1 MTAALVSHL
10 VATSE
15 RRAGFR
21 EAVDLL
27 GRNRDFRRLFIASV
41 ISLGGDWFLF
51 VAVGALVLEATG
63 TAISIGLLVLAQDL
77 PVFFATPWAGW
88 LADHMDRRRLMIW
101 CDAARV
107 LVCAA
112 FLLVGPEN
120 LWLAYVLLAIL
131 AIFAAAFDPASSAAI
146 PNVVDPE
153 DLPIA
158 NAVGGSLWGTML
170 AVGAAVGGIITAALG
185 HDAAF
190 LIDAASFG
198 ASALLLL
205 GVRRPFSERDAA
217 QHERVGALEAAR
229 ETVAYARRDHRV
241 LALISV
247 KFGFGLAGGVLALIV
262 VLAETV
268 FDAGP
273 VGFGV
278 LLAARGVGALI
289 GPFIGHRVAG
299 PGHRRL
305 LAVIAGALAVFGLGY
320 VAVGA
325 APTLWVAAAAV
336 MVAHLGGGAQWVLS
350 SFGLQR
356 IVPDRIRGRIFSF
369 DFALIT
375 LTFSISAVIAS
386 WVADRAGVQ
395 EAIQVVGGLALAWSV
410 IWWLLIRQVRRRPL
424 FDEDLAA
431 AAEPLPD
438 PGPEPV

>member
-1 MTAALVSHL
+1 M
-10 VATSE
+10 ATGE
-15 RRAGFR
+15 RRAGLR

-27 GRNRDFRRLFIASV
+27 GRNRDFRRLFLASV

-88 LADHMDRRRLMIW
+88 LADHMDRRLLMIW
-101 CDAARV
+101 CDWARV
-107 LVCAA
+107 IVCAS
-112 FLLVGPEN
+112 FLLVGPDN

-131 AIFAAAFDPASSAAI
+131 AVFAAAFDPASSAAI

-153 DLPIA
+153 DLPVA
-158 NAVGGSLWGTML
+158 NAMGGSLWGTML

-190 LIDAASFG
+190 VIDAASF
-198 ASALLLL
+198 AVSALLLT
-205 GVRRPFSERDAA
+205 GVRRPFAERDAA
-217 QHERVGALEAAR
+217 QHERVGAMEAAR
-229 ETVAYARRDHRV
+229 ETVAYARQDHRV
-241 LALISV
+241 MALISV

-268 FDAGP
+268 FDAGA
-273 VGFGV
+273 VGFGI

-299 PGHRRL
+299 TGHRRL
-305 LAVIAGALAVFGLGY
+305 MPVIAGALAVFGLGY

-325 APTLWVAAAAV
+325 APTLWFAAFAV

-386 WVADRAGVQ
+386 YLADRIGVR
-395 EAIQVVGGLALAWSV
+395 EAIQIVGGLALGWSV
-410 IWWLLIRQVRRRPL
+410 VWWFLTKRVRHRPL
-424 FDEDLAA
+424 FDDDAQRP
-431 AAEPLPD
+431 EPVPE